1 MRIIDSKDNKTLK
14 YLKKL
19 EKSRFRNSEGVFLI
33 EGSRIVDQAIE
44 TQADIRMIIYD
55 ESYLNEPKN
64 NELIDKI
71 NRFKLKADDKI
82 NGLKLKEDDKN
93 NINYDKSNS
102 ANDKLIF
109 DEIILKN
116 GLFSKITNTKN
127 PQGIA
132 ALCSINEK
140 NTSKIIE
147 RTERSER
154 PVLVLDRIQDPGNM
168 GTIIRT
174 ADAAGIK
181 DVYIVRGSVDIYN
194 DKVLR
199 STMGSI
205 FTMNFIV
212 ASEEEIISML
222 KVNCGGYKI
231 VTTSLDTDVYYNE
244 VKYDRKTAIVI
255 GNEGSGVSDG
265 FVESAD
271 RLVKIP
277 MRGEAESLNV
287 AVSAGI
293 VIYHV
298 LNEVI

>member
-1 MRIIDSKDNKTLK
+1 MRIIDSKDNKTLR

-44 TQADIRMIIYD
+44 TQADIKMIIYD

-71 NRFKLKADDKI
+71 NRFKL
-82 NGLKLKEDDKN
+82 N
-93 NINYDKSNS
+93 
-102 ANDKLIF
+102 F
-109 DEIILKN
+109 DEIVLKN

-132 ALCSINEK
+132 ALCSIKEN
-140 NTSKIIE
+140 NASKIIE

>member
-19 EKSRFRNSEGVFLI
+19 EKSRFRNSEKVFLI
-33 EGSRIVDQAIE
+33 EGSRIVDQAME
-44 TQADIRMIIYD
+44 THADIKMIIYD
-55 ESYLNEPKN
+55 ENYLNDPKN
-64 NELIDKI
+64 NELV
-71 NRFKLKADDKI
+71 DKI
-82 NGLKLKEDDKN
+82 NGFKIRVNDKN
-93 NINYDKSNS
+93 NINCDRCNS
-102 ANDKLIF
+102 ANDKPIF
-109 DEIILKN
+109 DEIIIKN

-132 ALCSINEK
+132 ALCSIKEN
-140 NTSKIIE
+140 NTTKS
-147 RTERSER
+147 TDR
-154 PVLVLDRIQDPGNM
+154 PVLILDRIQDPGNM

-174 ADAAGIK
+174 ADAAGIE
-181 DVYIVRGSVDIYN
+181 DVYIVKGSVDIYN

-255 GNEGSGVSDG
+255 GNEGSGVSYG
-265 FVESAD
+265 FVKNAD
-271 RLVKIP
+271 KLVKIP
-277 MRGEAESLNV
+277 MRGEAESLNA